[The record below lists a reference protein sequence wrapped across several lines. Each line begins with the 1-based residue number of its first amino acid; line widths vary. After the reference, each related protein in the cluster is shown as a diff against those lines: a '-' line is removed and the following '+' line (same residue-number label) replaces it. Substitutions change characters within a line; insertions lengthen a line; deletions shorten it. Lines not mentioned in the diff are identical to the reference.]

1 MRKLTKIEITVFSIL
16 FLTGLVSALTFE
28 VNIPQE
34 NISTVVTSMINGL
47 VSSISVIIGF
57 AGSLLI
63 FTISRENKRR
73 ILSSNRLAFYIFGIA
88 MVLGLFWSVFAY
100 EIVAEFVLA
109 FKIGMMGLLLAIMVL
124 SDIIL
129 FYMTRY
135 VE

>member
-1 MRKLTKIEITVFSIL
+1 
-16 FLTGLVSALTFE
+16 
-28 VNIPQE
+28 
-34 NISTVVTSMINGL
+34 MINGL